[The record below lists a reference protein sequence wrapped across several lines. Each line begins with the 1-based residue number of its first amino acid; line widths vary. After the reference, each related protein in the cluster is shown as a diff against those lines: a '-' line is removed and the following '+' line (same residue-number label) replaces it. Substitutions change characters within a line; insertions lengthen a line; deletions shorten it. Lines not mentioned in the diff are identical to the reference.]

1 MVKVVSREK
10 VHRNNFYKI
19 LFIKYPRPRFVDR
32 LLRLVIDL
40 YIFKFFKN

>member
-10 VHRNNFYKI
+10 VHRNNYIKFY
-19 LFIKYPRPRFVDR
+19 FIKYPRPRFVDR

-40 YIFKFFKN
+40 YLFKFFKN